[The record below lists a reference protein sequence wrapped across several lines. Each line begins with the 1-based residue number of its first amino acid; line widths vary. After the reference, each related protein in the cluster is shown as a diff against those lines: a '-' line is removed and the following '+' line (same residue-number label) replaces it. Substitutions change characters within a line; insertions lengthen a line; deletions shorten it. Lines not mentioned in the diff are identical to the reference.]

1 MKRGFLIVLSG
12 PSGCGKGTVAD
23 ELFRRNDD
31 IVFSVSATTREARPG
46 EIDGKNY
53 FFLSEEEF
61 LKRAEND
68 EFLEYANVHGHY
80 YGTPKD
86 FVNKKIEEGNIVLLE
101 IDVQG
106 ALQIKKK
113 MKEVVF
119 IFLIPPSMEE
129 LKRRLVGRGTES
141 EKDLEIRIANGFKE
155 INFVEEYDFFVVND
169 YLEEAVRDI
178 ESIIK
183 SEKHRAK
190 RFKYIKDRVL
200 GGNKWFTLK
209 IKKIWKNYQDMP

>member
-46 EIDGKNY
+46 EVDGKSY

-61 LKRAEND
+61 LKKVEND
-68 EFLEYANVHGHY
+68 EFLEYASVHGHY

-86 FVNKKIEEGNIVLLE
+86 FITKKIEEGEIVLLD

-119 IFLIPPSMEE
+119 IFLVPPSMSE
-129 LKRRLVGRGTES
+129 LKRRLVGRATES
-141 EKDLEIRIANGFKE
+141 EKDLELRIANGFKE

-169 YLEEAVRDI
+169 YLEDAVRDI
-178 ESIIK
+178 EAIIK
-183 SEKHRAK
+183 AEQHRAK

-200 GGNKWFTLK
+200 GENKWFILK
-209 IKKIWKNYQDMP
+209 IKKI

>member
-31 IVFSVSATTREARPG
+31 IVFSVSATTRQARPG
-46 EIDGKNY
+46 EVDGKNY

-61 LKRAEND
+61 LKRAKND
-68 EFLEYANVHGHY
+68 EFLEYASVHGHY

-86 FVNKKIEEGNIVLLE
+86 FVTKRIEEGEIVLLE

-106 ALQIKKK
+106 ALQIKQK

-129 LKRRLVGRGTES
+129 LKRRLVGLS
-141 EKDLEIRIANGFKE
+141 LIHI
-155 INFVEEYDFFVVND
+155 
-169 YLEEAVRDI
+169 
-178 ESIIK
+178 
-183 SEKHRAK
+183 
-190 RFKYIKDRVL
+190 
-200 GGNKWFTLK
+200 
-209 IKKIWKNYQDMP
+209 

>member
-46 EIDGKNY
+46 EVDGKNY

-61 LKRAEND
+61 LKKAAND
-68 EFLEYANVHGHY
+68 EFLEHASVHGHY

-106 ALQIKKK
+106 ALQIKQK

-169 YLEEAVRDI
+169 YLEDAVRDI
-178 ESIIK
+178 EAIIK
-183 SEKHRAK
+183 AEQHRAK

-200 GGNKWFTLK
+200 GENK
-209 IKKIWKNYQDMP
+209 

>member
-31 IVFSVSATTREARPG
+31 IVFSVSATTRQARPG
-46 EIDGKNY
+46 EVDGKNY

-61 LKRAEND
+61 LKRAKND
-68 EFLEYANVHGHY
+68 EFLEYASVHGHY

-86 FVNKKIEEGNIVLLE
+86 LVTKRIEEGEIVLLE

-106 ALQIKKK
+106 ALQIKQK

-155 INFVEEYDFFVVND
+155 ISFVEEYDFFVVND
-169 YLEEAVRDI
+169 YLEDAVRDI

-183 SEKHRAK
+183 AEKHRAK
-190 RFKYIKDRVL
+190 RFKYIKDKVL
-200 GGNKWFTLK
+200 GENK
-209 IKKIWKNYQDMP
+209 

>member
-46 EIDGKNY
+46 EVDGKSY

-61 LKRAEND
+61 LKKVEND
-68 EFLEYANVHGHY
+68 
-80 YGTPKD
+80 
-86 FVNKKIEEGNIVLLE
+86 
-101 IDVQG
+101 QG

-119 IFLIPPSMEE
+119 IFLVPPSMSE
-129 LKRRLVGRGTES
+129 LKRRLVGRATES
-141 EKDLEIRIANGFKE
+141 EKDLELRIANGFKE

-169 YLEEAVRDI
+169 YLEDAVRDI
-178 ESIIK
+178 EAIIK
-183 SEKHRAK
+183 AEQHRAK

-200 GGNKWFTLK
+200 GENK
-209 IKKIWKNYQDMP
+209 

>member
-31 IVFSVSATTREARPG
+31 IVFSVSATTRKARPG
-46 EIDGKNY
+46 EVDGKNY

-61 LKRAEND
+61 LKKAEND
-68 EFLEYANVHGHY
+68 EFLEYASVHGHY

-86 FVNKKIEEGNIVLLE
+86 FIKKKIDEGEIVLLE

-113 MKEVVF
+113 LKEVVF

-129 LKRRLVGRGTES
+129 LKRRLVGRGTET

-155 INFVEEYDFFVVND
+155 IKFVEDYDFFVIND
-169 YLEEAVRDI
+169 YLEDAVRDI
-178 ESIIK
+178 EAIIK
-183 SEKHRAK
+183 AEKHRSK
-190 RFKYIKDRVL
+190 RFKYIKDRVM
-200 GGNKWFTLK
+200 GEEK
-209 IKKIWKNYQDMP
+209 